1 MKRPSRLSPITI
13 AGILITTAF
22 LALSLKSPAI
32 IDETV
37 ESLLLDYRFI
47 SKSYIEPA
55 PKPADIVIVAID
67 EASLDRHG
75 RWPWRRDLQARLIS
89 AILSGEPKVLAADVF
104 YSEPETDETDRMLGE
119 VVEKASGRLVLAAGF
134 DSEAGLLEPP
144 DYLLDSAITKVRN
157 RSKLSF
163 AHEVTRTKLK
173 VAPIYS
179 RAVLGHVV
187 SPPDMDGKLR
197 REHLYIKFGED
208 FYPSFA
214 LVAAALSM
222 GKGISDITIQGD
234 NGVSVGDTFIPTDP
248 AGRMRVNYLG
258 GEETF
263 ARISA
268 ADILDGKVS
277 PSSLAGKIVFMGTS
291 AISTYD
297 FMVTPFSARTPA
309 VEKNATV
316 TENIVHSRFI
326 QAAPLTVASAL
337 VAASGLLLSFV
348 LPRIR
353 AALGISLAFFM
364 LGLFTAA
371 NFMLFA
377 KRGIYLNFIYPFLN
391 MAVISIVFGSY
402 KYFAEE
408 KRSKEL
414 KRMFSSYVSPKIVAE
429 LMSNPEMAKLGGYRR
444 EVSILFSDLRG
455 FTTFSEN
462 RDPEEVVSMLNE
474 YFKEMTDII
483 FRWDGTLD
491 KFVGDEIMAFWGAP
505 AIQPNHAELA
515 VRCALEM
522 SDRLDKLQNRWR
534 DEGKYV
540 LDCGIG
546 INTGTVLIGNIGA
559 VDKKM
564 DYTAIGD
571 NVNLGARVEAL
582 TRKYEARILITE
594 FTQSKIADLI
604 GSKRI
609 GHVELVEAD
618 TVKVK
623 GKEIPVRIYRLT
635 PLAHAH

>member
-1 MKRPSRLSPITI
+1 
-13 AGILITTAF
+13 
-22 LALSLKSPAI
+22 
-32 IDETV
+32 
-37 ESLLLDYRFI
+37 
-47 SKSYIEPA
+47 
-55 PKPADIVIVAID
+55 
-67 EASLDRHG
+67 
-75 RWPWRRDLQARLIS
+75 
-89 AILSGEPKVLAADVF
+89 
-104 YSEPETDETDRMLGE
+104 
-119 VVEKASGRLVLAAGF
+119 
-134 DSEAGLLEPP
+134 
-144 DYLLDSAITKVRN
+144 
-157 RSKLSF
+157 
-163 AHEVTRTKLK
+163 
-173 VAPIYS
+173 
-179 RAVLGHVV
+179 
-187 SPPDMDGKLR
+187 MDGKLR
-197 REHLYIKFGED
+197 REHLYVKFGDD

-214 LVAAALSM
+214 LVAAALAM
-222 GKGISDITIQGD
+222 GKDISDITIQGD
-234 NGVSVGDTFIPTDP
+234 AGVAVGDTFIPTDP

-263 ARISA
+263 AKVSA
-268 ADILDGKVS
+268 SDILDGNVS
-277 PSSLAGKIVFMGTS
+277 PAALAGKIVFMGTS

-326 QAAPLTVASAL
+326 HAAPLTIASVL

-364 LGLFTAA
+364 LALFGAA
-371 NFMLFA
+371 NFLLFA
-377 KRGIYLNFIYPFLN
+377 KRGIYLNFIYPFIN
-391 MAVISIVFGSY
+391 MAVISVVFGSY

-408 KRSKEL
+408 RRSKEL

-522 SDRLDKLQNRWR
+522 SDRLDRLQNRWR

-604 GSKRI
+604 ENRQI
-609 GHVELVEAD
+609 GHVEMIEAD
-618 TVKVK
+618 LVKVK
-623 GKEIPVRIYRLT
+623 GKEIPVRIYRMT